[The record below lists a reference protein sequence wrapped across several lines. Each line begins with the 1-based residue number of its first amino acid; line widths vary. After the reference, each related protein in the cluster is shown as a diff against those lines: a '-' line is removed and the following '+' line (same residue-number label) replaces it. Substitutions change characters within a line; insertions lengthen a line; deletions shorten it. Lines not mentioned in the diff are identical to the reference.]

1 MFPPLGGIPYSSDT
15 PIPPELDDGKIQRKP
30 AEFLNFPL
38 NYLELNLDMGF
49 GGSLIEDILT
59 IFWPFFGGHF
69 LGGHPKL
76 QGWEAELAVAL
87 LRRLVMVWYKHMGFR
102 KKQKSS

>member
-1 MFPPLGGIPYSSDT
+1 MVHMGLFANRVAYSSPILTDWSIIIFPYMFPPLGGIPYSSDT

-59 IFWPFFGGHF
+59 IF
-69 LGGHPKL
+69 
-76 QGWEAELAVAL
+76 
-87 LRRLVMVWYKHMGFR
+87 
-102 KKQKSS
+102 